1 MTWEAEDG
9 DWTIVVMNTDG
20 TAPVRARV
28 SAGAEV
34 PVLDTVVIVLLVSG
48 VVLLA
53 LSVLVLVLAIRRRS
67 AT

>member
-9 DWTIVVMNTDG
+9 DWTIVVMNADG

-67 AT
+67 TP